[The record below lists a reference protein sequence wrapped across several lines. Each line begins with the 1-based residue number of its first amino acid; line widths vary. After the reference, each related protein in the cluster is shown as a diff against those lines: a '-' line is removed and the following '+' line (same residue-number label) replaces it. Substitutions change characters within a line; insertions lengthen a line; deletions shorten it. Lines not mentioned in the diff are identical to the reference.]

1 MTKIQQVVACLAAA
15 GAIALAPVPAAAVTE
30 VGPYAAVGLGF
41 DQMPDRNLLING
53 TNTVSS
59 QWKNGWGLLGAVGYK
74 WFFGLR
80 TEGEFSGRVSWVRAF
95 NNLNPWVGT
104 QWDNS
109 LMFNAL
115 YDFELGS
122 RITPFIGG
130 GLGVSQIQ
138 WGNNFRRP
146 AATPVIYDAESIRMG
161 WQAIAGFSVQISPK
175 LALVFDY
182 RLKGAN
188 GGFGFPGSVA
198 GRFINDFHYETN
210 TVFASV
216 RYGFD
221 L

>member
-1 MTKIQQVVACLAAA
+1 MTKVQLVAGSFFAA
-15 GAIALAPVPAAAVTE
+15 GAIALAPLPAAAYTE

-41 DQMPDRNLLING
+41 DHVPDRDLSING
-53 TNTVSS
+53 NTVSS

-80 TEGEFSGRVSWVRAF
+80 TEGEFSGRVSWVRTF
-95 NNLNPWVGT
+95 NNTGPWTGT

-115 YDFELGS
+115 YDFEMGS

-130 GLGVSQIQ
+130 GLGVTQIQ

-161 WQAIAGFSVQISPK
+161 WQAIAGLTFEITPK
-175 LALVFDY
+175 LALAFDY

-198 GRFINDFHYETN
+198 GKFINNFHYETN
-210 TVFASV
+210 SMFVSV

-221 L
+221 V

>member
-1 MTKIQQVVACLAAA
+1 MTKLRHVAGCLAFA
-15 GAIALAPVPAAAVTE
+15 GTIALAPVPAAAYTE

-95 NNLNPWVGT
+95 NNINPWTGT

-115 YDFELGS
+115 YDFEFGS

-130 GLGVSQIQ
+130 GLGLTQIQ

-161 WQAIAGFSVQISPK
+161 WQAIAGLSFEISPK
-175 LALVFDY
+175 VNLAVDY
-182 RLKGAN
+182 RFKGAN

-198 GRFINDFHYETN
+198 GKFINDFHYETSS
-210 TVFASV
+210 VFLSV
-216 RYGFD
+216 RYGFSV
-221 L
+221 

>member
-1 MTKIQQVVACLAAA
+1 MSKVQIFAGCLAAA
-15 GAIALAPVPAAAVTE
+15 ATLALAPVPAAAITE

-41 DQMPDRNLLING
+41 DHVPDRDLNING
-53 TNTVSS
+53 NTVSS

-80 TEGEFSGRVSWVRAF
+80 TEGEFSGRVAWVRAF
-95 NNLNPWVGT
+95 NNSNPWVGT

-115 YDFELGS
+115 YDFEMGS

-130 GLGVSQIQ
+130 GLGVTQIQ

-146 AATPVIYDAESIRMG
+146 AATPTIYDAESIRMG
-161 WQAIAGFSVQISPK
+161 WQGIAGLSVQITPK
-175 LALVFDY
+175 IALAFDY

-198 GRFINDFHYETN
+198 GKFINNFHYETN
-210 TVFASV
+210 SIFLSV
-216 RYGFD
+216 RYGFNV
-221 L
+221 